1 MLDKINYSDPLIYTD
16 VAWLKWVGYGAVLG
30 GAALFDWLMYNN
42 EGVMYNVSSQSDD
55 VNWDEVQKDVE
66 HKVIS
71 GYTGGDLKN
80 PTYEQVSSGST
91 EHVEAVQVHYDSAV
105 ISYNTLME
113 SFWRQIDP
121 TDDGG
126 QFVDRGPQYRPV
138 IFYHDE
144 TQKAIAEQSLKALEA
159 SGRFNS
165 RPIKTEILPFKVF
178 YAAEEYHQDYYQK
191 NPVRY
196 RYYRYNSGR
205 DQFLETIWGSDLHLD
220 LTNTPATPPKSTSQ
234 PKYDKPT
241 DEILRSQL
249 TTLQYEVTQQDAT
262 ERAFQN
268 EYWDNKQDGIYVDI
282 VSGEPLFS
290 SLDKFESGS
299 GWPSFTKPINDE
311 YIVERKD
318 FKLLIPRTEVRSKYA
333 ASHLGH
339 IFPDGPEPTG
349 KRYCINSAALRFIP
363 KDKLVEEGYGEYLEL
378 F

>member
-1 MLDKINYSDPLIYTD
+1 MNSNQLQLATF
-16 VAWLKWVGYGAVLG
+16 AG
-30 GAALFDWLMYNN
+30 GCFWCVESGFEKLN
-42 EGVMYNVSSQSDD
+42 GV
-55 VNWDEVQKDVE
+55 

-91 EHVEAVQVHYDSAV
+91 EHVEAIQVHYDSAV

-121 TDDGG
+121 TDGGG

-205 DQFLETIWGSDLHLD
+205 DQFLETIWGNDLHLD
-220 LTNTPATPPKSTSQ
+220 LTDTPATPPKSTSQ
-234 PKYDKPT
+234 QKYDKPS
-241 DEILRSQL
+241 DDILRSQL

-282 VSGEPLFS
+282 VSREPLFS

-299 GWPSFTKPINDE
+299 GWPSFTKPINDN

-318 FKLLIPRTEVRSKYA
+318 FKLLIPRTEVRSKYG

-339 IFPDGPEPTG
+339 VFPDGPDPTG
-349 KRYCINSAALRFIP
+349 QRYCINSAALRFIP